1 MSNCMCAFY
10 LNKTQPRA
18 KLKKLCE
25 ENMGEVTMEKPTTG
39 PGRASS
45 SEITR
50 KGPVGC
56 KLTFLHRVP
65 SKSSSSA
72 IPPRWSTNYTTS
84 SATGAAKLHLPRK
97 AKIKLVRTHGPSV
110 LYFYLERNQSDPES
124 EGLPN
129 LVFWFALISHLPA
142 TVARAHEHSKNTNKR
157 TGPEEAPCSP
167 HNSPSSTTVFKLYD
181 SGQETKHVYV
191 RYHGI

>member
-1 MSNCMCAFY
+1 MCVLFKQDTAQGQTQETKWRKHARSHHGETHYRSRKGFF
-10 LNKTQPRA
+10 LRNK
-18 KLKKLCE
+18 
-25 ENMGEVTMEKPTTG
+25 
-39 PGRASS
+39 
-45 SEITR
+45 ITR

-84 SATGAAKLHLPRK
+84 ATGAAKLHLPRK

-110 LYFYLERNQSDPES
+110 FYFYLELNQSDSES

-181 SGQETKHVYV
+181 SGQKTKHVYV
-191 RYHGI
+191 CYHGI